1 MLYFSELKEVAVV
14 DQNDIYIG
22 VVADMVFRCIST
34 APVTKILIRQPSGQ
48 QILLPVS
55 AIIKVSQ
62 IVRIQ
67 SDIEPTILEENELFI
82 GKNITDQQIIDISG
96 SKIVRVNDVVLV
108 QTPGLHI
115 TGVDVGILGILR
127 WFGLEDSFCKVARFL
142 RHPINPRFLSW
153 ADVAPLEL
161 ARGRVMM
168 RKQETN
174 LKKLNPE
181 DLADHLDRTNIRN
194 VRRILGLLD
203 EAYAAEVIN
212 NLNPSFQ
219 TALFKSFP
227 PDKSAK
233 VLSILDPDEA
243 VDIILTLDK
252 HARAKI
258 LSLFESE
265 KHDQIAKL
273 ISLSHTPIGDI
284 ISVEF
289 TTVTAD
295 QTVRQVKAVLSQELE
310 SQVESSNVY
319 VVNQT
324 GQLVGVFNLHELL
337 AHTEDT
343 QVYKFMIQNLVVIH
357 LSTPKEIA
365 WKKMVKYKFGYL
377 PVVDGEKKMVGIV
390 RWFDTVEDKLQY

>member
-1 MLYFSELKEVAVV
+1 MLYFSELKDVAVI
-14 DQNDIYIG
+14 DQNDVYIG
-22 VVADMVFRCIST
+22 VVADMVFRCVST
-34 APVTKILIRQPSGQ
+34 APVTKILIRQVSGAQ
-48 QILLPVS
+48 LLLPVS
-55 AIIKVSQ
+55 VIIKVSQ
-62 IVRIQ
+62 VIRIQ
-67 SDIEPTILEENELFI
+67 SEIEPTILEENELFI
-82 GKNITDQQIIDISG
+82 GKNIADQQIIDISG

-115 TGVDVGILGILR
+115 TGVDVGILGIMR
-127 WFGLEDSFCKVARFL
+127 WFGMEDIFCKLARSL
-142 RHPINPRFLSW
+142 HHPINPRFLSW

-181 DLADHLDRTNIRN
+181 DLADHLDKTNIRN

-203 EAYAAEVIN
+203 ESYAAEVIN

-227 PDKSAK
+227 ADKAAK
-233 VLSILDPDEA
+233 VLSLLDPDEA

-252 HARAKI
+252 NVRSRI
-258 LSLFESE
+258 LTLFEPE
-265 KHDQIAKL
+265 KHEQIAQL
-273 ISLSHTPIGDI
+273 IALSHTPIGDI
-284 ISVEF
+284 ISIEF
-289 TTVTAD
+289 TSVNAD
-295 QTVRQVKAVLSQELE
+295 QTVRQVKAILSKELE

-319 VVNQT
+319 VTNQAN
-324 GQLVGVFNLHELL
+324 QLVGVFNLHELL
-337 AHTEDT
+337 AHSEDT
-343 QVYKFMIQNLVVIH
+343 QVYKFMVQNLVVVH

-377 PVVDGEKKMVGIV
+377 PVVDGEKKMIGIV
-390 RWFDTVEDKLQY
+390 RWFDIADDKSTN

>member
-1 MLYFSELKEVAVV
+1 MLYFSELKEVAVI
-14 DQNDIYIG
+14 DQNDVYIG
-22 VVADMVFRCIST
+22 VVADMVFRCVST
-34 APVTKILIRQPSGQ
+34 APVTKILVRQLSGVQ
-48 QILLPVS
+48 LLLPVS
-55 AIIKVSQ
+55 AIIKISQ
-62 IVRIQ
+62 VIRIQ
-67 SDIEPTILEENELFI
+67 TEIEPTILEENELFI

-127 WFGLEDSFCKVARFL
+127 WFGIEDIFCKAARIFH
-142 RHPINPRFLSW
+142 HPINPRFLSW

-181 DLADHLDRTNIRN
+181 DLADHLDKTNIRN

-203 EAYAAEVIN
+203 ESYAAEVIN

-227 PDKSAK
+227 ADKSAK
-233 VLSILDPDEA
+233 VLSLLDPDEA
-243 VDIILTLDK
+243 VDIILTLDR
-252 HARAKI
+252 HARSRI

-273 ISLSHTPIGDI
+273 IALSHTPIGDI
-284 ISVEF
+284 ISIEF
-289 TTVTAD
+289 TSVAAD
-295 QTVRQVKAVLSQELE
+295 ATVRQVKAILSQELE

-319 VVNQT
+319 VTNQT
-324 GQLVGVFNLHELL
+324 NQLVGVFNLHELL
-337 AHTEDT
+337 AHSEDT
-343 QVYKFMIQNLVVIH
+343 QVYKFMVQNLVVIH

-377 PVVDGEKKMVGIV
+377 PVVDGEKKMVGVV
-390 RWFDTVEDKLQY
+390 RWFDTVDEKLQN